1 MLNVTAEYLDNLPVN
16 FILCTERTGSS
27 LLSLMLNLHSEILS
41 PSEEP
46 FAIYFWKKYRK
57 KKSWN
62 EIDIIEYVDS
72 FYLIADKNTDLYFS
86 KRDVFLSNLLIKKEI
101 LNFERIIKLTYLH
114 FLDTKDKDQIAI
126 IIDKQIKY
134 FFHLDLLYHIF
145 PNAKCVVLTRDVRDN
160 IVSKKN
166 RKLNWNQNPFFL
178 AALWNDTYSNCSKL
192 NGHSFLVIK
201 YELFMA
207 NPENTLKEICRFFG
221 LNFDPRMLQTDGVY
235 ESFLE
240 KKKNDVDPD
249 FLLRLKNFHSGL
261 SQKPNSDK
269 IGQYI
274 NSINPIVLE
283 QIEHI
288 CGDNLDRFS
297 YQYNK
302 KYFNH
307 FSIKVIYFRFLAK
320 CYRRYLLLGY
330 LHIPLSLKLLIKKW
344 RRKKKVV

>member
-1 MLNVTAEYLDNLPVN
+1 
-16 FILCTERTGSS
+16 
-27 LLSLMLNLHSEILS
+27 
-41 PSEEP
+41 
-46 FAIYFWKKYRK
+46 
-57 KKSWN
+57 
-62 EIDIIEYVDS
+62 
-72 FYLIADKNTDLYFS
+72 
-86 KRDVFLSNLLIKKEI
+86 
-101 LNFERIIKLTYLH
+101 
-114 FLDTKDKDQIAI
+114 
-126 IIDKQIKY
+126 
-134 FFHLDLLYHIF
+134 
-145 PNAKCVVLTRDVRDN
+145 
-160 IVSKKN
+160 
-166 RKLNWNQNPFFL
+166 
-178 AALWNDTYSNCSKL
+178 
-192 NGHSFLVIK
+192 
-201 YELFMA
+201 
-207 NPENTLKEICRFFG
+207 LKEICRFFG

-344 RRKKKVV
+344 RRKKTVV